1 MVDLVAS
8 QPSSSGRGAGP
19 LLSVERVTKRF
30 GGLVAV
36 SDVSLQVFAGEI
48 VGLIGPNGAGKSTL
62 FKVIAGIN
70 RPTSGTVEFEG
81 RPIAGKRADRV
92 CRLGV
97 ASTHQIVRPFPHMT
111 VLENVMVGAFFGRV
125 PRPHGTRA
133 AREIAF
139 EALHFC
145 GLAARAEDA
154 ARTLTLAAR
163 KRLEIARALATGPA
177 VVLLDEVLA
186 GLNPTETDRTLE
198 LVRAMVARGV
208 TIVIVEH
215 NLRAVRGLCSRIAV
229 MAQGR
234 KIADGAPTS
243 VLADANVIA
252 AYLGTEP
259 P

>member
-1 MVDLVAS
+1 MAVA
-8 QPSSSGRGAGP
+8 
-19 LLSVERVTKRF
+19 
-30 GGLVAV
+30 
-36 SDVSLQVFAGEI
+36 DVSLQVFAGEI

-62 FKVIAGIN
+62 FKVIAGID
-70 RPTSGTVEFEG
+70 RPTSGAVEFNG
-81 RPIAGKRADRV
+81 NPIAGKRADRV

-97 ASTHQIVRPFPHMT
+97 ASTHQIVRPFPYMS

-125 PRPHGTRA
+125 PRPHSPRA

-139 EALHFC
+139 EALQFC
-145 GLAARAEDA
+145 GLEGRAGDA
-154 ARTLTLAAR
+154 ARMLTLAGR
-163 KRLEIARALATGPA
+163 KRLEIARALATGPV

-198 LVRAMVARGV
+198 LMRAIVARGV

-234 KIADGAPTS
+234 KIADGDPAT

-252 AYLGTEP
+252 AYLGTAP
-259 P
+259 Q